1 MAEAQSH
8 ITTQGLII
16 KEISVGES
24 DRLVTLFTRE
34 YGILRAYAPGAKSI
48 KSKKGTAT
56 SLLTY
61 SNFTIQRKKDTLRI
75 YEASPIAVF
84 FSMGSDIEALTVS
97 QYFCE
102 LCLYFAQPE
111 VKNEEMLRL
120 ILNSLHFLTK
130 EKRYP
135 PLIKAITELRVAVL
149 SGYAPNLVACPR
161 CGKFE
166 DDLMYFNIE
175 SGSLCC
181 KECNPDSHFTAID
194 RSMLSALR
202 HIVYSD
208 FSKLYS
214 FEVSEK
220 TADRLSDLTERYILT
235 QSDQRFSAL
244 DFYRSIKNI

>member
-97 QYFCE
+97 Q
-102 LCLYFAQPE
+102 
-111 VKNEEMLRL
+111 
-120 ILNSLHFLTK
+120 
-130 EKRYP
+130 
-135 PLIKAITELRVAVL
+135 
-149 SGYAPNLVACPR
+149 
-161 CGKFE
+161 
-166 DDLMYFNIE
+166 
-175 SGSLCC
+175 
-181 KECNPDSHFTAID
+181 
-194 RSMLSALR
+194 
-202 HIVYSD
+202 
-208 FSKLYS
+208 
-214 FEVSEK
+214 
-220 TADRLSDLTERYILT
+220 
-235 QSDQRFSAL
+235 
-244 DFYRSIKNI
+244 